1 MLINFAVKS
10 KILPQAAFLEP
21 KLFSDFFNLPI
32 ELSQCPATSYFNKN
46 FYVVSFPF
54 DFESLIKINK
64 DQIIF
69 EYSTH
74 DPKQD
79 WITFNR
85 RQNNLVDM
93 QLNGFAY
100 YFWSDKDCYS
110 ESWGSEILQA
120 TKIYGSYNIKNWI
133 RAIHP
138 SYVIDCTQE
147 QKIPIKFKRGDPWL
161 FVRFQTKEKVNL
173 KYNFDK
179 SIIEEAKKMAE
190 STEFLSGYKKYFN
203 IFSKIRPK
211 KLTK

>member
-1 MLINFAVKS
+1 
-10 KILPQAAFLEP
+10 
-21 KLFSDFFNLPI
+21 
-32 ELSQCPATSYFNKN
+32 
-46 FYVVSFPF
+46 
-54 DFESLIKINK
+54 
-64 DQIIF
+64 
-69 EYSTH
+69 
-74 DPKQD
+74 
-79 WITFNR
+79 
-85 RQNNLVDM
+85 M

-179 SIIEEAKKMAE
+179 SIIEEARKMAE